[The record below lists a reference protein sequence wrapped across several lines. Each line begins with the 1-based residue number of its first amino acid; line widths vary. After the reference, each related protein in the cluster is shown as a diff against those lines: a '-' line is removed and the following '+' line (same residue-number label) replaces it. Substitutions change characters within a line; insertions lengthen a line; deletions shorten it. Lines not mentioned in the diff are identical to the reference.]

1 MGRVSS
7 ESANPIKHTSPKGY
21 ATQSH
26 FSDASQRAAPLHC
39 SSMLR
44 CKAHTILPILHRK
57 CFVRLYRT
65 RTTCAGCCAS
75 ACTVPL
81 DWDRPWQV
89 SLSILNLPE
98 CRSQHSRVTTKVY
111 GRLLGL
117 LASHSSIKRRSDGFE
132 PSAAGVASRNSVWRP
147 WRILSRLGIYCFPFS
162 LRLAHFI
169 IRRQGDGS

>member
-44 CKAHTILPILHRK
+44 CKAHTIVPILHRK

-89 SLSILNLPE
+89 SLSILNHPE

-117 LASHSSIKRRSDGFE
+117 LASTTPASSGAAMPLNPLLQVWPVATVYGGLGGYCLALAYIAFHSR
-132 PSAAGVASRNSVWRP
+132 
-147 WRILSRLGIYCFPFS
+147 
-162 LRLAHFI
+162 
-169 IRRQGDGS
+169 